1 MMMNTFGNKVKI
13 YDGAVLR
20 NSIISDNVTI
30 GTDAFVSDSRLG
42 EHVIVE
48 RRGMVFDSI
57 FGAYSYIGWNTTV
70 RKATIGRFTSISWN
84 CSIGGVNHD
93 IDRVSLSPFFV
104 SEKQYKSYNKPVNI
118 GNDVWI
124 GANAC
129 LARGVEIGDGAI
141 IGAGSIITKD
151 VNPYSIVVGVNQL
164 LRKRFSD
171 EIINRLLEI
180 KWWNYPLNIIEKCHG
195 IISKPADMDVL
206 DRSESILIRN

>member
-1 MMMNTFGNKVKI
+1 MMNTFRDKANI

-20 NSIISDNVTI
+20 NSIVSDNVTI

-42 EHVIVE
+42 EHVIIE
-48 RRGMVFDSI
+48 RRGMVFDSN

-93 IDRVSLSPFFV
+93 MDRVSLSSFFV

-124 GANAC
+124 GANVC
-129 LARGVEIGDGAI
+129 LARGVKIGDGAI

-164 LRKRFSD
+164 LRMRFSD
-171 EIINRLLEI
+171 EIINRILVLAPGRNDQIGLSKNRQKRFRRKRQTTMCIIEI
-180 KWWNYPLNIIEKCHG
+180 KQ
-195 IISKPADMDVL
+195 
-206 DRSESILIRN
+206 SI